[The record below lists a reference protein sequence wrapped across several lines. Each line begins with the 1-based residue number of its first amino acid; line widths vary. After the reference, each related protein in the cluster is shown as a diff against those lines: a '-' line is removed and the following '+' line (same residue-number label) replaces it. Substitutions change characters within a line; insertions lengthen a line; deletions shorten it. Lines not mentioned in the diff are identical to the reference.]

1 LALDESTSLDY
12 SNSTVQNE
20 MQYPSASPEG
30 AISDTTPQVE
40 FEIFTRLERTGAKEG
55 RISIVESKVK
65 LGLQTGNALWDPA
78 SESG

>member
-1 LALDESTSLDY
+1 
-12 SNSTVQNE
+12 

-55 RISIVESKVK
+55 RISIVESKGTERFLTCPSNLK